1 MRLWKILPSLL
12 GGSGRAGA
20 GVCHCACES
29 EGWAVARCDAIVS
42 ASGSSRRNTRGCGWN
57 ARRGVGVVSGAI
69 AGVRRNAP
77 GLAHSPSRAN
87 AGVNM
92 TPGGR
97 TVGRVD
103 GRKPR
108 GDEDTPR
115 GGSSDS
121 RRATTKRHDDARR
134 DVRPAS
140 RALVRR
146 RESLPRQ
153 NVRRGR
159 SSARRSTAEARASS
173 LHLTVQRPLLDPRE
187 ARSVARDE
195 ICRFD
200 EHFVWRSVTKGVPPT
215 IIQSKIENVYPH
227 LQPPPSLRARAR
239 ERDRAVQA
247 AQTRRRGQATRTSH
261 VSFCASESTRTTDRV
276 DASANAA
283 FSARQTAPGARCASL
298 EKTRTMG
305 YTVGEDGLSIQDAAS
320 LDPSTLTP
328 LSPEVI
334 SRQATINIGAC
345 PLSRDPRPESRARGL
360 GLNATGRS
368 EAGAHASTPTA
379 RAPQHPSPPLFLT
392 EAPSCFHPAL
402 SQVRSDTSRTVN
414 RRS

>member
-1 MRLWKILPSLL
+1 MRLWKILPSLG
-12 GGSGRAGA
+12 GGSGCAGA

-42 ASGSSRRNTRGCGWN
+42 ASSRRNTRGCGWN

-108 GDEDTPR
+108 GR
-115 GGSSDS
+115 SSDS

-140 RALVRR
+140 RALVQR

-153 NVRRGR
+153 NVRRGW

-195 ICRFD
+195 IGRFERHD
-200 EHFVWRSVTKGVPPT
+200 DARRDVRPASRALVQRRESLPRQNVRRGWSSARRSTAEARASSLHLTVQRPLLDPREARSVARDEIGRFEEHFVWRSVTKGVPHT
-215 IIQSKIENVYPH
+215 SIQLKIENVYPH

-247 AQTRRRGQATRTSH
+247 AQSRRRGQATRTSH
-261 VSFCASESTRTTDRV
+261 VS
-276 DASANAA
+276 
-283 FSARQTAPGARCASL
+283 L
-298 EKTRTMG
+298 
-305 YTVGEDGLSIQDAAS
+305 
-320 LDPSTLTP
+320 
-328 LSPEVI
+328 
-334 SRQATINIGAC
+334 
-345 PLSRDPRPESRARGL
+345 RA
-360 GLNATGRS
+360 
-368 EAGAHASTPTA
+368 
-379 RAPQHPSPPLFLT
+379 
-392 EAPSCFHPAL
+392 
-402 SQVRSDTSRTVN
+402 
-414 RRS
+414 